1 MTYLHAA
8 DAFFLPAEQENHPMC
23 VLEAAGAGLPI
34 ILRDIHEYDDT
45 FRPDAQFIS
54 SAQDAA
60 RVIDKLRND
69 AKWYKQQVTA
79 AGRIAKRFDSRAG
92 GERLVKFYRS
102 VVES

>member
-1 MTYLHAA
+1 
-8 DAFFLPAEQENHPMC
+8 MC

-79 AGRIAKRFDSRAG
+79 AARIAKRFDSRAG
-92 GERLVKFYRS
+92 GERLVEFYRS

>member
-1 MTYLHAA
+1 LAA
-8 DAFFLPAEQENHPMC
+8 ISWKRPAGRENHPRC
-23 VLEAAGAGLPI
+23 VREAAGAGLPI

-45 FRPDAQFIS
+45 FRPDAQFVS
-54 SAQDAA
+54 SAQDAVQ
-60 RVIDKLRND
+60 VIDKLQND
-69 AKWYKQQVTA
+69 AKWYKQQVAA